1 MAPRNPQILVG
12 VEGLKPQDLFHTFAQ
27 GYGIMVSML
36 RIKNVKQKE
45 SEIEKIEAELE
56 KSKKTSEQLKSELD
70 RINRSKTFRL
80 GKLIMYVP
88 VRLKG
93 FLRRNAQNS

>member
-12 VEGLKPQDLFHTFAQ
+12 VEGLKPQDLFHTFPQ

-45 SEIEKIEAELE
+45 SE
-56 KSKKTSEQLKSELD
+56 
-70 RINRSKTFRL
+70 RIPFCFGDVMDSGIISMKL
-80 GKLIMYVP
+80 VKLI
-88 VRLKG
+88 
-93 FLRRNAQNS
+93 N